1 MLKDVAITA
10 DWQGKPLSALQD
22 MIEKRK
28 AIMGESVKDAVVATA
43 ENVLVSL
50 RAQTRLANPPRIR
63 TLRVKV
69 EDTGYY
75 ASYSHSEHRRVVRT
89 GTSPYAAKVQLD
101 GRVRWLDHGVART
114 QRHVYRVTPIRPGE
128 AQYYVAAAT
137 PSVAETFERS
147 RSGYRADRSAS
158 LARNALSHAMA
169 KVSTR
174 PPKLGGKPSASK
186 PRLTTV
192 MHSDLGDQY
201 SLLIVDNLDYSIAAL
216 KGGESAISMAMMKA
230 SNKIAG
236 RLAKWQEQHFIS
248 KRVTTP
254 FPEIVRPR
262 KK

>member
-1 MLKDVAITA
+1 MLAMKVTA
-10 DWQGKPLSALQD
+10 DWEGKPLSALQD
-22 MIEKRK
+22 MIKKRQSVLN
-28 AIMGESVKDAVVATA
+28 ESVKDAVVATA

-50 RAQTRLANPPRIR
+50 RSETRLASPPKIR
-63 TLRVKV
+63 SVQVKV

-75 ASYSHSEHRRVVRT
+75 ASYSYSERRRVVRT

-101 GRVRWLDHGVART
+101 GRVHWLDRGVSRA

-128 AQYYVAAAT
+128 EQYYVAAAT
-137 PSVAETFERS
+137 PTVAATFERT
-147 RSGYRADRSAS
+147 RSFHRADRSAS

-201 SLLIVDNLDYSIAAL
+201 ALLIVDNIDYSIAAL
-216 KGGESAISMAMMKA
+216 KGGESSISLAMMRA

-236 RLAKWQEQHFIS
+236 RLAKWHETHFFS
-248 KRVTTP
+248 EKVATP

>member
-1 MLKDVAITA
+1 VLKVVVTQ

-22 MIEKRK
+22 MIKKRQS
-28 AIMGESVKDAVVATA
+28 IMGESAKDAVVATA

-50 RAQTRLANPPRIR
+50 RAETRLASPPKIR
-63 TLRVKV
+63 SVKVKV

-75 ASYSHSEHRRVVRT
+75 ASYSYSERRRVVRT
-89 GTSPYAAKVQLD
+89 GTSPHASKVQLD
-101 GRVRWLDHGVART
+101 GRVRWLDRGVSRA

-137 PSVAETFERS
+137 SSVAETFERT
-147 RSGYRADRSAS
+147 RAWRRADRSAS

-174 PPKLGGKPSASK
+174 PPRLEGKPSASK
-186 PRLTTV
+186 PMLTTV
-192 MHSDLGDQY
+192 MHTDLGDQY

-216 KGGESAISMAMMKA
+216 KGGESAISLAMMKA

-236 RLAKWQEQHFIS
+236 RLAKWQEKYFFRE
-248 KRVTTP
+248 RVTTP